1 MPTWSWLSQIASF
14 GNQITQS
21 KSSWLKLNYNWSFQ
35 LKLIKKKSKDSNLL
49 TIKWFEI
56 DD

>member
-1 MPTWSWLSQIASF
+1 MPTWSWLSQITSF